1 MRKMTEKALAE
12 AFAGESMAHMKYLI
26 FSEVAES
33 EGFKNVSRL
42 FEAIAFAEF
51 VHAKNH
57 ARNLGY
63 IKDTREN
70 LQTGINGENFEVN
83 EMYPAYNA
91 IAQLQ
96 DEKGAKQSI
105 HYALEAERIHEQL
118 YGIAKESVEAGKDI
132 ELKEIHICPVCGYT
146 YMGVEPPDK
155 CPVCGVSRE
164 KFVKF

>member
-1 MRKMTEKALAE
+1 MRKMTEKALYE

-26 FSEVAES
+26 FSEVAEN

-42 FEAIAFAEF
+42 FEAIAYAEL

-70 LQTGINGENFEVN
+70 LQTGIDGENFEVN

-118 YGIAKESVEAGKDI
+118 YRIAKESVEAGKDI

-146 YMGVEPPDK
+146 YMGEEPPDK

>member
-1 MRKMTEKALAE
+1 MKKMTEKSLSE

-26 FSEVAES
+26 FSEVAEE
-33 EGFKNVSRL
+33 EGFSNVSRL
-42 FEAIAFAEF
+42 FKAIAFAEF

-57 ARNLGY
+57 AKNLGY
-63 IKDTREN
+63 VKDTSEN
-70 LQTGINGENFEVN
+70 LQTGINGENFEVT

-91 IAQLQ
+91 IAELQ
-96 DEKGAKQSI
+96 DEKGAKLSI

-118 YGIAKESVEAGKDI
+118 YKIAKESVDAKKDF

-146 YMGVEPPDK
+146 YMGEEPPEK
-155 CPVCGVSRE
+155 CPVCGVSKE

>member
-1 MRKMTEKALAE
+1 MKNMTEKSLSE
-12 AFAGESMAHMKYLI
+12 AFAGESMAHIKYLI
-26 FSEVAES
+26 FSEVAEN

-42 FEAIAFAEF
+42 FGAIAFAEF

-63 IKDTREN
+63 IGNTSEN
-70 LQTGINGENFEVN
+70 LQTGINGENFEIN

-91 IAQLQ
+91 IAELQ
-96 DEKGAKQSI
+96 NEKGAKLSI
-105 HYALEAERIHEQL
+105 HYAIEAERIHEQL
-118 YGIAKESVEAGKDI
+118 YKIAKESVDVKKDI

-146 YMGVEPPDK
+146 YMGEKPPDK
-155 CPVCGVSRE
+155 CPVCGVSME

>member
-1 MRKMTEKALAE
+1 MKKMTEKSLSE

-26 FSEVAES
+26 FSGVAEN
-33 EGFKNVSRL
+33 EGFSNVSRL
-42 FEAIAFAEF
+42 FKAIAFAEF

-57 ARNLGY
+57 AKNLGY
-63 IKDTREN
+63 VKDTSEN
-70 LQTGINGENFEVN
+70 LQTGINGENFEIT

-91 IAQLQ
+91 IAELQ
-96 DEKGAKQSI
+96 DEKYAKLSI

-118 YGIAKESVEAGKDI
+118 YKIAKESVDAKKDL

-146 YMGVEPPDK
+146 YMGEKPPEK
-155 CPVCGVSRE
+155 CPVCGVSKE